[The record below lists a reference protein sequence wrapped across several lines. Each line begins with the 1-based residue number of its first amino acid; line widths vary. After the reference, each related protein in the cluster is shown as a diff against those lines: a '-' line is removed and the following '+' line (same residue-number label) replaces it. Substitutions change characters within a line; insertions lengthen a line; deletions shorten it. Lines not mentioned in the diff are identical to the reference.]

1 MFTMMNTERVSVG
14 IQGWAWARP
23 LIRRRHGMRK
33 TDQGRALSGPK
44 YPDQAADPIIV
55 HPDVRRML
63 MTMRAY
69 NEGLSCTVG
78 LCRALDAEKHSPEP
92 EVRQRASDFIAL
104 MTPVVK
110 AMFTDM
116 SFESANLAV
125 QCYGGHGYIRES
137 GVEQYARDARIT
149 MIYEGTN
156 GVQALDLVGRKR
168 RSYGALS
175 GSFFHPVSAFI
186 EENNVDGPMKPMVEA
201 LAKAFG
207 ALQLST
213 ATVAQRAMKDPEEA
227 GAASTDYLR
236 LLGLVAMGYCFQSHK
251 IAGISAVLR
260 NGGQALDAKIKT
272 AIFFFERI
280 LPQATA
286 HFLSIKAGKKSL
298 MALEDE
304 VFDAPRISWRPP
316 CDPGHRRADVSGL
329 WSGPGVECCK
339 AGLLGTFPAL
349 NQRSSRRLWR
359 VARRDRGTACGGR
372 GGGTVR
378 CQSHRSQKQSKARG

>member
-1 MFTMMNTERVSVG
+1 
-14 IQGWAWARP
+14 
-23 LIRRRHGMRK
+23 
-33 TDQGRALSGPK
+33 
-44 YPDQAADPIIV
+44 
-55 HPDVRRML
+55 
-63 MTMRAY
+63 
-69 NEGLSCTVG
+69 
-78 LCRALDAEKHSPEP
+78 
-92 EVRQRASDFIAL
+92 VRQRASDFIAL

-156 GVQALDLVGRKR
+156 GVQALDLVGRKL
-168 RSYGALS
+168 GAHMGRYL
-175 GSFFHPVSAFI
+175 
-186 EENNVDGPMKPMVEA
+186 
-201 LAKAFG
+201 
-207 ALQLST
+207 
-213 ATVAQRAMKDPEEA
+213 
-227 GAASTDYLR
+227 AASSPR
-236 LLGLVAMGYCFQSHK
+236 FGLHRGKQCRRADEADGRSACQGIWRASALDRDSRAASNEGWKPAPRRQIICGCSVWSRWAIVSPSQKSPGFQLFFGTEDK
-251 IAGISAVLR
+251 R
-260 NGGQALDAKIKT
+260 FDAKIKT

-329 WSGPGVECCK
+329 WSGPGGRVLQSRA
-339 AGLLGTFPAL
+339 AGHFSRPQPA
-349 NQRSSRRLWR
+349 
-359 VARRDRGTACGGR
+359 
-372 GGGTVR
+372 
-378 CQSHRSQKQSKARG
+378 